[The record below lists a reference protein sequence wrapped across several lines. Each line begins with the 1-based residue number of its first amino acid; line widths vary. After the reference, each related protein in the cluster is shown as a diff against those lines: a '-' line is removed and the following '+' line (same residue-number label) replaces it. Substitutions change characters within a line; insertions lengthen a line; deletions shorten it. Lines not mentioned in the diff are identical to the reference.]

1 MNPTFICREARC
13 ENFIMKLHQSPL
25 FLKQYDNSN
34 QNSLLLPSSS
44 SAVFAQINDQI
55 EFFYPYSEGLKKWD
69 SSAIGPDF
77 KGVFPF

>member
-13 ENFIMKLHQSPL
+13 ENFYNETTSESP
-25 FLKQYDNSN
+25 FHKQYDNSN